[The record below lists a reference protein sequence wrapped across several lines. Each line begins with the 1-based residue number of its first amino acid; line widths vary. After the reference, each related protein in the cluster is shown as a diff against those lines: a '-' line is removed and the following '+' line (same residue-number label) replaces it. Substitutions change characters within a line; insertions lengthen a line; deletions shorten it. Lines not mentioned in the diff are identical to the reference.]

1 VAGPRPPC
9 LPLLPR
15 PDPWACPHCQAAL
28 QRTRRIRD
36 LDHPLRAASQAQ
48 VSLDSVPRGKDPT
61 FEVADKAPFSR
72 QRQLTPARSP
82 QASPALSRKACQAA
96 LCSVVPR
103 AHQKLKITLPG
114 RSGQEEKR
122 KPELDG

>member
-61 FEVADKAPFSR
+61 FEVADKA
-72 QRQLTPARSP
+72 RSP